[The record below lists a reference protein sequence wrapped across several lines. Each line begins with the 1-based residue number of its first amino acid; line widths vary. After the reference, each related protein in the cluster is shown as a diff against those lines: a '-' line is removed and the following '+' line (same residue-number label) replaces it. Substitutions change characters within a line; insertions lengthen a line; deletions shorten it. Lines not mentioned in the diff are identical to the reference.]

1 MSLVTRAVFNFPHF
15 PGQALTLKRTST
27 EKEWAE
33 WPQTPTSD
41 HLCNW
46 CCLSLGITEH
56 KLTLSAS
63 SRGFHTAPRAV
74 RLSDS
79 SQSPRNTWD
88 RPSIG
93 PRRRHGPVTPTAGPR
108 TRALPP
114 AAGTGQ
120 QKTPTKS
127 AFPQKKGCPRAAGN
141 ASPCCHSPA
150 PAAGGERSI
159 GGRVPPP
166 AAHSGDGRRCG
177 STPRGHRRRPNFFLK
192 SSAQGHRVGPNPGA
206 RRVIPTERGSA
217 RTAPPTRVP
226 PKRPQRS
233 PAPAVPRRPPQ
244 VPAARPRAR
253 TCPAGSGRRHS
264 PRQMAVSG
272 TSAPCRSSA
281 AAAFSMAG
289 RRHLPFGKGGK
300 RSLLRPPAGRRSP
313 GSRRRGGRL
322 PPQPHGRARARRSGA
337 GGGRRSA
344 APPLRRRLPTWQPRR
359 AAAALGPEDEGSAAP
374 LRSAPRT
381 PGRRRQ
387 AERGP
392 RRKGRRGPGP
402 PARRRAGGFL
412 SGAGRSAPASARSAA
427 RPSRTPGPAAPLR
440 RAGLRGAR
448 GPWREAAPNAASALR
463 PPLPGEAAPRSPA

>member
-1 MSLVTRAVFNFPHF
+1 MGSAQHRPPAQARAGNPNRRAAH
-15 PGQALTLKRTST
+15 PG
-27 EKEWAE
+27 
-33 WPQTPTSD
+33 
-41 HLCNW
+41 
-46 CCLSLGITEH
+46 
-56 KLTLSAS
+56 
-63 SRGFHTAPRAV
+63 
-74 RLSDS
+74 
-79 SQSPRNTWD
+79 
-88 RPSIG
+88 
-93 PRRRHGPVTPTAGPR
+93 
-108 TRALPP
+108 P
-114 AAGTGQ
+114 AAGCGHRATENPNE
-120 QKTPTKS
+120 KRLP
-127 AFPQKKGCPRAAGN
+127 PEKGLP
-141 ASPCCHSPA
+141 
-150 PAAGGERSI
+150 AGGRQ
-159 GGRVPPP
+159 RVSVLPQP
-166 AAHSGDGRRCG
+166 GTCRGRRAEHRG
-177 STPRGHRRRPNFFLK
+177 TRSPPRPLTAATGGVAVQLRGGITAVQTFFLK

-344 APPLRRRLPTWQPRR
+344 APPLRRRLPT
-359 AAAALGPEDEGSAAP
+359 
-374 LRSAPRT
+374 
-381 PGRRRQ
+381 
-387 AERGP
+387 
-392 RRKGRRGPGP
+392 
-402 PARRRAGGFL
+402 
-412 SGAGRSAPASARSAA
+412 
-427 RPSRTPGPAAPLR
+427 
-440 RAGLRGAR
+440 
-448 GPWREAAPNAASALR
+448 
-463 PPLPGEAAPRSPA
+463 